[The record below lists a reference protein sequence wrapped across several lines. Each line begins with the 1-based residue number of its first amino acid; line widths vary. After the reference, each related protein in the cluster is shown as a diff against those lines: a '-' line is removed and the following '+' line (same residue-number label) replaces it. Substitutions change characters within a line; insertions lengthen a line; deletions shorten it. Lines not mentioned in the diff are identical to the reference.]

1 MEHCETILF
10 NAERALQRRYPYKH
24 AEIRRETITT
34 VLDNPPT
41 AYYCALRM
49 AQALKMEVVELAG
62 FYTAAQRDA
71 EREAEI
77 QKLQAKERRRAALVR
92 IVWSAWA
99 GIVAVGA
106 LVAAGVRLW

>member
-1 MEHCETILF
+1 MEHCEAILF
-10 NAERALQRRYPYKH
+10 DVERALQRRYPSKH

-34 VLDNPPT
+34 ILDNPPT

-62 FYTAAQRDA
+62 VYTAAQRDA

-77 QKLQAKERRRAALVR
+77 QQLRAKERRRAAVVNL
-92 IVWSAWA
+92 VWSAWA
-99 GIVAVGA
+99 AIVGVGA